1 MRSTRGAFRRL
12 SGYVDTEAAIWVA
25 VLVFVGLGN
34 PNSDTHLTLFWPYYV
49 WGIESPGHG
58 LGHSIGHFFRGDVA
72 ASIGS
77 HLLGVPAVA
86 ILGYRIISL
95 TRRRVAERRND

>member
-12 SGYVDTEAAIWVA
+12 SGYVDPEAAIWVTA
-25 VLVFVGLGN
+25 LVIVGLGN
-34 PNSDTHLTLFWPYYV
+34 PDSNTHLTLFWPYYM

-72 ASIGS
+72 ASIES

-86 ILGYRIISL
+86 ILGYRTISL
-95 TRRRVAERRND
+95 THRRVTERRYE